1 MGDPKKQRKK
11 YETPRH
17 PWRGLQMQE
26 ELKLIGDYGLRN
38 KHELWKYRSEVS
50 RIRGVARSLLAK
62 SPEERARTE
71 GDILARLGG
80 LGVLEENAVLD
91 DVLDLSVD
99 NLLGRRLQS
108 VVARSGVAKS
118 LHHARQLIVHGHVT
132 IDGRAVTV
140 PSYLVKKEE
149 EPDLKIVVPTPE
161 AAKVDKGRR
170 SKRS

>member
-26 ELKLIGDYGLRN
+26 ELKLVGDYGLRN
-38 KHELWKYRSEVS
+38 KHELWKYRSEIS

-71 GDILARLGG
+71 RDILARLGK
-80 LGVLEENAVLD
+80 LGVLEESAVLD
-91 DVLDLSVD
+91 DVLDLNVD
-99 NLLGRRLQS
+99 SLLGRRLQS

-161 AAKVDKGRR
+161 AVKADRGRR
-170 SKRS
+170 SRRS